1 MKCRSADEGRQHD
14 AGMRAISAVRV
25 RPGAKLLAA
34 LVFVLIS
41 ACMSPFSGCDLDEA
55 FGLAAGERSIGPS
68 EAMCLATPSERLK
81 RNFPPAL
88 PCDSTL

>member
-1 MKCRSADEGRQHD
+1 
-14 AGMRAISAVRV
+14 
-25 RPGAKLLAA
+25 

-68 EAMCLATPSERLK
+68 EAMCLATPSELTRAQLSASLTM
-81 RNFPPAL
+81 RFNLVNVQF
-88 PCDSTL
+88 